1 MVLVKKI
8 KYKEK
13 LMNPTSKRN
22 LSSKLNNWK
31 DYTFTLLVNLE
42 LFVQAWM
49 NAVSKDWLEKF
60 RKVRQ
65 IDAYYLFE
73 NLMYIC

>member
-1 MVLVKKI
+1 
-8 KYKEK
+8 
-13 LMNPTSKRN
+13 MNPISKRN

-31 DYTFTLLVNLE
+31 DYTFTLLVNLK

-49 NAVSKDWLEKF
+49 NAVSKDWLKKF
-60 RKVRQ
+60 QKVRQ